1 MFPSTYAKLSTKV
14 LSNVTEAN
22 AAAFTAVTAPA
33 ETDEGSESAA
43 TSKEAVE
50 PGKDHAGW
58 DSDGPDADVGVGDTI
73 TFTKNIHDDDVRRF
87 AASSGDTNP
96 LHLDEEFAE
105 ETRFNGRI
113 AHGILVSGTISA
125 ALARIPG
132 DVVYLSQ
139 DLEFLAP
146 VDIGDR
152 VTADCTIAEDLGN
165 NQYRL
170 TTTVTNEDDETVID
184 GEAVVL
190 ILEA

>member
-1 MFPSTYAKLSTKV
+1 MFPSTYAKLSTQV

-22 AAAFTAVTAPA
+22 AAAFTAVTAPEA
-33 ETDEGSESAA
+33 DGSSETGA
-43 TSKEAVE
+43 TPQEAVE
-50 PGKDHAGW
+50 AGVDHAGW
-58 DSDGPDADVGVGDTI
+58 DSDVPDADVDVGDSI
-73 TFTKNIHDDDVRRF
+73 TFTKTIHDEDVRRF

-96 LHLDEEFAE
+96 LHLDEDFAE

-170 TTTVTNEDDETVID
+170 TTTVTNEDGDTVID

-190 ILEA
+190 ILAE

>member
-1 MFPSTYAKLSTKV
+1 MFPSTYAKLSTQV

-22 AAAFTAVTAPA
+22 AAAFTAVTTPETNGGSETAPA
-33 ETDEGSESAA
+33 SED
-43 TSKEAVE
+43 TVE
-50 PGKDHAGW
+50 PGADHAGW
-58 DSDGPDADVGVGDTI
+58 DSDVPGETVDVGDTI
-73 TFTKNIHDDDVRRF
+73 TFTKTIHDEDVKRF

-113 AHGILVSGTISA
+113 AHGILVSGLISA
-125 ALARIPG
+125 ALARLPG

-146 VDIGDR
+146 VEIGDR
-152 VTADCTIAEDLGN
+152 VTAECAIAEDLGN

-170 TTTVTNEDDETVID
+170 TTTVTDGDDETVID

-190 ILEA
+190 ILAE

>member
-1 MFPSTYAKLSTKV
+1 MFPSTYAKLSTQV
-14 LSNVTEAN
+14 LSSVTEAN
-22 AAAFTAVTAPA
+22 AAAFTAVTAP
-33 ETDEGSESAA
+33 ETNGESETAPA
-43 TSKEAVE
+43 TQDTVE
-50 PGKDHAGW
+50 PGADHPGW
-58 DSDGPDADVGVGDTI
+58 DSDVPGENVDVGDAI
-73 TFTKNIHDDDVRRF
+73 TFTKTIHDEDVTRF

-113 AHGILVSGTISA
+113 AHGILVSGLISA
-125 ALARIPG
+125 ALARLPG

-146 VDIGDR
+146 VEIGDR
-152 VTADCTIAEDLGN
+152 VTAECAIAEDLGN

-170 TTTVTNEDDETVID
+170 TTTVTDGDGETVID

-190 ILEA
+190 ILAD

>member
-1 MFPSTYAKLSTKV
+1 MFPSTYAKLSTQV

-22 AAAFTAVTAPA
+22 AAAFTAVTTPEAGDSND
-33 ETDEGSESAA
+33 TAA
-43 TSKEAVE
+43 TSEDAVE
-50 PGKDHAGW
+50 PGVDHAGW
-58 DSDGPDADVGVGDTI
+58 DSEAPEGEVGVGDSI
-73 TFTKNIHDDDVRRF
+73 TFTKTIHDEDVRRF

-96 LHLDEEFAE
+96 LHLDEDFAE
-105 ETRFNGRI
+105 ETRFDGRI

-132 DVVYLSQ
+132 DIVYLSQ

-152 VTADCTIAEDLGN
+152 VTATCSIAEDLGN

-170 TTTVTNEDDETVID
+170 TTTVANEDGDTVID

-190 ILEA
+190 ILTE

>member
-1 MFPSTYAKLSTKV
+1 MFPSTYAKLSTQV

-22 AAAFTAVTAPA
+22 AAAFTAVTTPGANS
-33 ETDEGSESAA
+33 GSETAP
-43 TSKEAVE
+43 TSEDAVE
-50 PGKDHAGW
+50 PGEDHAGW
-58 DSDGPDADVGVGDTI
+58 ESDVPAADVGVGDTI
-73 TFTKNIHDDDVRRF
+73 TFTKTIHDEDVQRF

-105 ETRFNGRI
+105 ETRFKGRI
-113 AHGILVSGTISA
+113 AHGILVSGLISA
-125 ALARIPG
+125 ALARLPG

-146 VDIGDR
+146 VEIGDR
-152 VTADCTIAEDLGN
+152 VTAECSIAEDLGN

-170 TTTVTNEDDETVID
+170 TTTVTDDDGETVID

-190 ILEA
+190 ILEE

>member
-1 MFPSTYAKLSTKV
+1 MFPSTYAKLSTQV

-22 AAAFTAVTAPA
+22 AAAFTAVTAPEA
-33 ETDEGSESAA
+33 DGSSETGA
-43 TSKEAVE
+43 TPQEAVE
-50 PGKDHAGW
+50 AGVDHAGW
-58 DSDGPDADVGVGDTI
+58 DSDVPDADVDVGDSI
-73 TFTKNIHDDDVRRF
+73 TFTKTIHDEDVRRF

-96 LHLDEEFAE
+96 LHLDEDFAE

-170 TTTVTNEDDETVID
+170 TTTVTSDDGDTVID

-190 ILEA
+190 ILAE

>member
-1 MFPSTYAKLSTKV
+1 MFPSTYAKLSTQV

-22 AAAFTAVTAPA
+22 AAAFTAVTAPKTNGGNETAPTA
-33 ETDEGSESAA
+33 ED
-43 TSKEAVE
+43 AVE
-50 PGKDHAGW
+50 PGADHAGW
-58 DSDGPDADVGVGDTI
+58 DSDVPAENVAVGDTI
-73 TFTKNIHDDDVRRF
+73 TFTKTIHDEDVTRF

-113 AHGILVSGTISA
+113 AHGILVSGLISA
-125 ALARIPG
+125 ALARLPG

-146 VDIGDR
+146 VEIGDR
-152 VTADCTIAEDLGN
+152 VTAECTIAEDLGN

-170 TTTVTNEDDETVID
+170 MTTVTDGDDETVID

-190 ILEA
+190 ILSD

>member
-1 MFPSTYAKLSTKV
+1 MFPSTYAKLSTQV

-22 AAAFTAVTAPA
+22 AAAFTAVTTPEA
-33 ETDEGSESAA
+33 DDSGESA
-43 TSKEAVE
+43 TSEDAVE
-50 PGKDHAGW
+50 PGVDHAGW
-58 DSDGPDADVGVGDTI
+58 ESNAPDGEVGEGDSI
-73 TFTKNIHDDDVRRF
+73 TFTKTIHDEDVRRF

-96 LHLDEEFAE
+96 LHLDEDFAE
-105 ETRFNGRI
+105 ETRFEGRI

-152 VTADCTIAEDLGN
+152 VTADCSIAEDLGN

-170 TTTVTNEDDETVID
+170 STTVTNEDGDTVID

-190 ILEA
+190 IMAE